1 MVSKQTGKGLD
12 WEAQEMADEDHGS
25 VVLRSH
31 YFALRKIYSDWRIP
45 QNPDT
50 GQVAVDLKGAD
61 EHYKKLSEKFGFTL
75 SVPENLINQ
84 IGYQMLFA
92 DRPEDAI
99 AAFKT
104 NVERYPDSANVYDSL
119 GEAYE
124 RGGRVDLAAP
134 LYERAYAN
142 AQKIKDP
149 NVALFKANFDR
160 ATAKLK
166 KP

>member
-1 MVSKQTGKGLD
+1 
-12 WEAQEMADEDHGS
+12 
-25 VVLRSH
+25 
-31 YFALRKIYSDWRIP
+31 
-45 QNPDT
+45 
-50 GQVAVDLKGAD
+50 
-61 EHYKKLSEKFGFTL
+61 
-75 SVPENLINQ
+75 
-84 IGYQMLFA
+84 MLFA
-92 DRPEDAI
+92 NRPEDAI
-99 AAFKT
+99 VTFKT

-134 LYERAYAN
+134 LYERAYLN

-149 NVALFKANFDR
+149 NLELFKANFDR